1 MAAENPFVDPNTSE
15 EQAREASF
23 TRDST
28 LAVGRDASLTLGTD
42 SLIVLDE
49 ALEEK
54 SRGVCCGFWPAGK
67 NFSFHVMHHYVI
79 LSYVF
84 SSME

>member
-1 MAAENPFVDPNTSE
+1 MAAENPFVDPVTSE
-15 EQAREASF
+15 EQVREATF

-49 ALEEK
+49 TLGEK
-54 SRGVCCGFWPAGK
+54 NRGNCCGIWPAG
-67 NFSFHVMHHYVI
+67 MR
-79 LSYVF
+79 
-84 SSME
+84 

>member
-1 MAAENPFVDPNTSE
+1 MAAENPFVDPITSE
-15 EQAREASF
+15 EQAQDSSF

-49 ALEEK
+49 DLK
-54 SRGVCCGFWPAGK
+54 GKNQGNCCGIWPSGMRSTISDLCCRTCFA
-67 NFSFHVMHHYVI
+67 VLLY
-79 LSYVF
+79 
-84 SSME
+84 